1 MGPIFES
8 LDQSFSCKCTI
19 ISIVFPTQVV
29 HCSCCFHIMAPEL
42 PCVGMSPRNKKSP
55 LDGFGFGIGFRRFFP
70 ELEVGESKSPPEKR
84 SQLEVGY
91 GCFQK

>member
-1 MGPIFES
+1 M
-8 LDQSFSCKCTI
+8 T
-19 ISIVFPTQVV
+19 
-29 HCSCCFHIMAPEL
+29 PEL
-42 PCVGMSPRNKKSP
+42 PCFGMSSRNKKSP